1 MNTRLKSFDNSVKPQ
16 EEEGIT
22 DVRWFRKGHID
33 AILQNTFPSIL
44 DVLIKKDLIKEKP
57 ALLSE

>member
-1 MNTRLKSFDNSVKPQ
+1 LD
-16 EEEGIT
+16 EGIT

-33 AILQNTFPSIL
+33 AIVQNTFPSIL
-44 DVLIKKDLIKEKP
+44 DVLVKEDLIKEKP